1 MDESQNPYA
10 PPKADLAPFASSPP
24 DGAAPMFSPRQ
35 ASLGTFFGGPLA
47 GTYFLRANFLA
58 KGDARRAKTT
68 AIVGIAFSLAIV
80 AVLPFLPERMP
91 HAIIPMSYAM
101 VVWSIVEKMQLAKV
115 NVPKARLYPAGR
127 VVAVAL
133 VGLVVFVTLAMLG
146 MLVVQLG
153 GAEDTGG

>member
-10 PPKADLAPFASSPP
+10 PPKADLAPAPSSVAN
-24 DGAAPMFSPRQ
+24 GGAPMFSPRQ

-58 KGDARRAKTT
+58 KGDTGRAKTT
-68 AIVGIAFSLAIV
+68 AIVGIAFSLAVV

-91 HAIIPMSYAM
+91 HAIIPMGYAM
-101 VVWSIVEKMQLAKV
+101 VVWSIVEKMQLARAD
-115 NVPKARLYPAGR
+115 VPTTRVHRAGR

-133 VGLVVFVTLAMLG
+133 LGLLLFVSLAM
-146 MLVVQLG
+146 VSTIAVQLG
-153 GAEDTGG
+153 GAGN